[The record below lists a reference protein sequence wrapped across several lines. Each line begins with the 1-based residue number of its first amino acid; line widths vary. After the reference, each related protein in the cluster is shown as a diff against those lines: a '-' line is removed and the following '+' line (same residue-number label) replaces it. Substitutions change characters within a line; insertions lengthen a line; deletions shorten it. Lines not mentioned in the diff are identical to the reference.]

1 MTAVCGKV
9 DEIGGA
15 VAIRLGQRFVGNHH
29 SIIPRL
35 TGASAVFGRLL
46 ARTGGPMTPSS
57 IAVRLGEDV
66 KDAMR
71 ARDERRLSAIRMLRA
86 AIRNLE
92 ISRSD
97 RKDPK
102 YGQPVTEADIVAIV
116 QKEITQ
122 KRETIHFA
130 TVGNRTELL
139 EKERAELA
147 TMEQYL
153 PAMLSREEIRAAVDV
168 IVAEVGRDFKKVMP
182 LAAQALRGTADG
194 KLVNEVVREA
204 TA

>member
-1 MTAVCGKV
+1 M
-9 DEIGGA
+9 
-15 VAIRLGQRFVGNHH
+15 
-29 SIIPRL
+29 
-35 TGASAVFGRLL
+35 SAP
-46 ARTGGPMTPSS
+46 T
-57 IAVRLGEDV
+57 IAERLGEDV

-86 AIRNLE
+86 AIKNLE
-92 ISRSD
+92 ISRTD

-102 YGQPVTEADIVAIV
+102 HGEPVTEADVVGAV

-130 TVGNRTELL
+130 ELGNRKELA

-147 TMEQYL
+147 IMELYL
-153 PAMLSREEIRAAVDV
+153 PTMLSREEIRAAVDAL
-168 IVAEVGRDFKKVMP
+168 IAQAGRDFKKIMP
-182 LAAQALRGTADG
+182 LAAQALRGQADG

-204 TA
+204 TG

>member
-1 MTAVCGKV
+1 
-9 DEIGGA
+9 
-15 VAIRLGQRFVGNHH
+15 
-29 SIIPRL
+29 
-35 TGASAVFGRLL
+35 
-46 ARTGGPMTPSS
+46 MTPAT
-57 IAVRLGEDV
+57 IAERLGEDV

-71 ARDERRLSAIRMLRA
+71 ARDERRVSAIRMLRA

-102 YGQPVTEADIVAIV
+102 YGQAVTEADVV
-116 QKEITQ
+116 SVLQKEITQ

-130 TVGNRTELL
+130 ELGNRMELL
-139 EKERAELA
+139 EKERAELE

-153 PAMLSREEIRAAVDV
+153 PKMLSKDEIRAAVEA
-168 IVAEVGRDFKKVMP
+168 IIAGAGRDFKKVMP
-182 LAAQALRGTADG
+182 LAAQALRGQADG
-194 KLVNEVVREA
+194 KLVNLVVREA

>member
-1 MTAVCGKV
+1 
-9 DEIGGA
+9 
-15 VAIRLGQRFVGNHH
+15 
-29 SIIPRL
+29 
-35 TGASAVFGRLL
+35 
-46 ARTGGPMTPSS
+46 MTPPS
-57 IAVRLGEDV
+57 IVVRLGEEM

-71 ARDERRLSAIRMLRA
+71 ARDERRLSAIRMLRS

-102 YGQPVTEADIVAIV
+102 YGQPVTEADIVAVV

-130 TVGNRTELL
+130 TVGKRVELL
-139 EKERAELA
+139 EKEQAELA

-153 PAMLSREEIRAAVDV
+153 PAMLSREEVRSAIDV
-168 IVAEVGRDFKKVMP
+168 IVTEVGRDFKKVMP
-182 LAAQALRGTADG
+182 LAAQALRGKADG

>member
-1 MTAVCGKV
+1 MTAQT
-9 DEIGGA
+9 IA
-15 VAIRLGQRFVGNHH
+15 QRL
-29 SIIPRL
+29 S
-35 TGASAVFGRLL
+35 
-46 ARTGGPMTPSS
+46 
-57 IAVRLGEDV
+57 EDV

-86 AIRNLE
+86 AIKNLE

-97 RKDPK
+97 RKDAK
-102 YGQPVTEADIVAIV
+102 YGQEVTEADVVAVV

-130 TVGNRTELL
+130 EIGNRAELL

-147 TMEQYL
+147 IMEIYL
-153 PAMLSREEIRAAVDV
+153 PKMLTRDEIRAAVDA
-168 IVAEVGRDFKKVMP
+168 IITESGRDFKKVMP
-182 LAAQALRGTADG
+182 LAAQALRGQAEG

-204 TA
+204 TT

>member
-1 MTAVCGKV
+1 MTGVCGTVSKIDRLV
-9 DEIGGA
+9 SNRIGHG
-15 VAIRLGQRFVGNHH
+15 FVGNHRL
-29 SIIPRL
+29 SIPRRA
-35 TGASAVFGRLL
+35 GASGLVGRSL
-46 ARTGGPMTPSS
+46 AHTGGSMTPPS
-57 IAVRLGEDV
+57 IVVRLGEEM

-71 ARDERRLSAIRMLRA
+71 ARDERRLSAIRMLRS

-102 YGQPVTEADIVAIV
+102 YGQPVTEADIVAVV

-130 TVGNRTELL
+130 TVGKRVELL
-139 EKERAELA
+139 EKEQAELA

-153 PAMLSREEIRAAVDV
+153 PAMLSREEVRSAIDV
-168 IVAEVGRDFKKVMP
+168 IVTEVGRDFKKVMP
-182 LAAQALRGTADG
+182 LAAQALRGKADG

>member
-1 MTAVCGKV
+1 MTA
-9 DEIGGA
+9 
-15 VAIRLGQRFVGNHH
+15 
-29 SIIPRL
+29 
-35 TGASAVFGRLL
+35 
-46 ARTGGPMTPSS
+46 SS
-57 IAVRLGEDV
+57 IAERLGEDI

-86 AIRNLE
+86 AIKNLE

-102 YGQPVTEADIVAIV
+102 YGQEVTEADVVAVI

-130 TVGNRTELL
+130 EVGNRTELL

-147 TMEQYL
+147 IMEQYL
-153 PAMLSREEIRAAVDV
+153 PRMFTRDEIR
-168 IVAEVGRDFKKVMP
+168 IEIEGIIAEAGRDFKTVMP
-182 LAAQALRGTADG
+182 LAAQALRGKANG
-194 KLVNEVVREA
+194 KLVNEVVREM

>member
-1 MTAVCGKV
+1 MTA
-9 DEIGGA
+9 
-15 VAIRLGQRFVGNHH
+15 
-29 SIIPRL
+29 
-35 TGASAVFGRLL
+35 
-46 ARTGGPMTPSS
+46 SS
-57 IAVRLGEDV
+57 IAERLGEDI

-86 AIRNLE
+86 AIKNLE

-102 YGQPVTEADIVAIV
+102 YGQEVTEADVVAVI

-130 TVGNRTELL
+130 EVGNRTELL

-147 TMEQYL
+147 IMEQYL
-153 PAMLSREEIRAAVDV
+153 PRMFTRDEIR
-168 IVAEVGRDFKKVMP
+168 IEIEGIIAEAGRDFKTVMP
-182 LAAQALRGTADG
+182 IAAQALRGKANG
-194 KLVNEVVREA
+194 KLVNEVVREM